1 MKTIEPQI
9 ELLYTS
15 DNLLLGRFFG
25 TFPTRFFM
33 AEVKGVLLNA
43 WMLLLKKRYGDE
55 AIAEAIGKLG
65 PEDRHLFSSPFLA
78 SSWYSFEA
86 LNVLSRLTRLLADPA
101 EKGLA
106 FEIGRFMAEHVYTT
120 VYRSQ
125 MADDPIKQVQRY
137 GWINDMLFRDARRQE
152 AEILG
157 QSSCAVRYY
166 YPEVVKPNWGFCISN
181 AGFWSKMLEMAG
193 APQVRASHTKCMA
206 KGDSCCEFI
215 FEW

>member
-1 MKTIEPQI
+1 
-9 ELLYTS
+9 
-15 DNLLLGRFFG
+15 
-25 TFPTRFFM
+25 M

-43 WMLLLKKRYGDE
+43 WMLLLRNRYGDA
-55 AIAEAIGKLG
+55 AIAEAINKLG

-78 SSWYSFEA
+78 SSWYPFEA
-86 LNVLSRLTRLLADPA
+86 LNALSRLTRLLADPA

-137 GWINDMLFRDARRQE
+137 GWINDMLFRGARRQE
-152 AEILG
+152 AQILSL
-157 QSSCAVRYY
+157 SSCAVRYY
-166 YPEVVKPNWGFCISN
+166 YPEEAKPSWGFCISN

-193 APQVRASHTKCMA
+193 AGRVRASHPKCMA
-206 KGDSCCEFI
+206 NGDEYCEFI
-215 FEW
+215 LEW